1 MSTNA
6 YSGLKTEK
14 YDDDDG
20 VVTNVTL
27 FYDIVALI
35 GKFVTLEQQDQLWPE
50 ADSVVGRYWT
60 D

>member
-20 VVTNVTL
+20 VVINVTL

-35 GKFVTLEQQDQLWPE
+35 GKFVTLEQQDQLWQE
-50 ADSVVGRYWT
+50 ADSVVGRHWT